1 MGGEISTLDEQ
12 TPVDYLSELPTN
24 SGSSAAKMLPPQ

>member
-24 SGSSAAKMLPPQ
+24 SGFICC